1 MTPEKKFFE
10 EKVLIHY
17 KYLKKYLNTLLCDQ
31 ILAED
36 ILQETMARAWEK
48 VLILQ
53 TYKDLRSALRTM
65 STNIYF
71 NHKKSKKNQEL
82 CDEYWLQAKLPTVKD
97 NLIIILDR
105 EDKRIVFD
113 AIGKLKTPCLN
124 IILLRY
130 YYDLP
135 FTTIAQLLEMNY
147 NTVLSHHRRSVIRL
161 KDLLSP

>member
-1 MTPEKKFFE
+1 MTPEEIFFE

-17 KYLKKYLNTLLCDQ
+17 NYLGKYLNTLLCDQ

-36 ILQETMARAWEK
+36 ILQETMTRALEK
-48 VLILQ
+48 VTTLMN
-53 TYKDLRSALRTM
+53 YKDLRPALRIM
-65 STNIYF
+65 STNIYI

-82 CDEYWLQAKLPTVKD
+82 CDEVLLYDKLPTVKD
-97 NLIIILDR
+97 NLLIILDQ

-113 AIGKLKTPCLN
+113 AIGKLKAPCLN

-135 FTTIAQLLEMNY
+135 FTTIAQVLGLNY
-147 NTVLSHHRRSVIRL
+147 NTVLSHHRRSVNRL
-161 KDLLSP
+161 KDLLAP